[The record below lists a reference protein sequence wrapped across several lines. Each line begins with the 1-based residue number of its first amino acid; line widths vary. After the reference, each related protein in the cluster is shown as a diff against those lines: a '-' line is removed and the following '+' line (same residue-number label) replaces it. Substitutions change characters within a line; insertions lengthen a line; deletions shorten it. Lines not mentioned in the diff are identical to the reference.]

1 MKFKNKH
8 IMQNNKTRTVNL
20 DLHLSYSFA
29 AISRTTD
36 RRIWKVSQGSNRVWL
51 HGLGTR
57 LPSCRADWKRDILLT
72 TNNRENLISKTIQ
85 MLSSRSRFWEAHSL
99 IASKVCCAV
108 VCTTPGERI
117 SVVGVTLSN
126 HCLPAESRVFR
137 VSAY

>member
-29 AISRTTD
+29 AISRTTVD
-36 RRIWKVSQGSNRVWL
+36 RRIWKVSQGTNRVWL
-51 HGLGTR
+51 HGLGTG
-57 LPSCRADWKRDILLT
+57 LPSCRADWKRDIWLT
-72 TNNRENLISKTIQ
+72 TNNRENLINKTIQ

-99 IASKVCCAV
+99 IASKVCCAL

-126 HCLPAESRVFR
+126 LCLPAESRV
-137 VSAY
+137 SAY